1 MGSGAIITREKNLRW
16 DTGDPV
22 PGQSLGEVPV
32 AIVGPY
38 SSSTP
43 KHPRTPMAVTH
54 YTRIS
59 VGPNCPA
66 LWLHESAGG
75 QAESLVSGITREG
88 RSELTPK
95 AESEQTEG
103 NNRRHLHR
111 QHTEDSEGPLSAVHT
126 TRGLHRPWASAL
138 RPSGP
143 GFWCGEK
150 GIHTLK
156 GKRASLGQTLKASVA
171 GTWDQNLLPVEQ

>member
-75 QAESLVSGITREG
+75 QAESLVSGITRE
-88 RSELTPK
+88 P
-95 AESEQTEG
+95 
-103 NNRRHLHR
+103 
-111 QHTEDSEGPLSAVHT
+111 
-126 TRGLHRPWASAL
+126 
-138 RPSGP
+138 
-143 GFWCGEK
+143 CG
-150 GIHTLK
+150 
-156 GKRASLGQTLKASVA
+156 
-171 GTWDQNLLPVEQ
+171 